1 MYFNNNSLYDSLI
14 SEEEKIKNLSLES
27 DHLLLSDVVSN
38 VAGVKSLRK
47 PALAEEHSVDSG
59 GVGGE
64 PSTGLLLN
72 SGLSSGMG
80 LKTGESGDSNSL
92 VGPDDRLLGC
102 DHIGGSGHIG
112 DCKEASG
119 GIAVGIVGAG
129 RCGESSRQLGCSE
142 GRSHEGENHEGSHFV
157 KIRGFSQSFSGIYCQ
172 TATPSCL
179 PVPRGFCLR

>member
-1 MYFNNNSLYDSLI
+1 MILYL
-14 SEEEKIKNLSLES
+14 SEEEKNLSLEG

-47 PALAEEHSVDSG
+47 PALAEEHSVDSS
-59 GVGGE
+59 GVSGE

-72 SGLSSGMG
+72 SGLSSGVG

-119 GIAVGIVGAG
+119 GITVGVVGAG
-129 RCGESSRQLGCSE
+129 RCGEPSRQLGGGE
-142 GRSHEGENHEGSHFV
+142 GRSHKGENHEGSHFV
-157 KIRGFSQSFSGIYCQ
+157 SEGSVNPSQES
-172 TATPSCL
+172 TVKPP
-179 PVPRGFCLR
+179 PVASQ